1 MKYHFLPRRG
11 SIAILSACL
20 LVVLLGMVAFAVDLG
35 YIAYAR
41 TELQRTADACA
52 LAAAAELPDEAAAT
66 SAALAAG
73 HSNSTQ
79 ISLELDAGDV
89 QFGYWDRDTAT
100 FTTPAPIGRSNNAV
114 RITVSRTEA
123 EGTGLALFFGRVL
136 GKDSTD
142 IVSVA
147 IASTDRGLCGPFIG
161 IESLTASGNVVT
173 DSFDSREGP
182 YDPDTAADRGGLC
195 SDGPL
200 TLNGGVYIRGDVR
213 AGRGYSVTIHG
224 ASAVITGN
232 VGSRVKPLNLP
243 AVDVSLVETDNDNH
257 LLPPLVSGG
266 KGKAGQSPLDA
277 QRNFTLTGTTV
288 YALPPGTYY
297 FNDMTLS
304 GQSVLDILGETV
316 IYLTGDL
323 RRAGGTQVNNNTQI
337 AANLRIYSTGGDVDI
352 TSDNNFYGV
361 IYAPASDVDIGG
373 TADYFGAIVGRNLTL
388 HGDAIAHYDESLELE
403 EVELPSRTT
412 LVQ

>member
-1 MKYHFLPRRG
+1 
-11 SIAILSACL
+11 
-20 LVVLLGMVAFAVDLG
+20 MVAFAVDLG

-52 LAAAAELPDEAAAT
+52 LAAAVELPDEAAAT
-66 SAALAAG
+66 AAAIAAG
-73 HSNSTQ
+73 NSNGTQ
-79 ISLELDAGDV
+79 VSPQLDAADV

-100 FTTPAPIGRSNNAV
+100 FTIPAPSGRSNNAV
-114 RITVSRTEA
+114 QITISRTQA

-136 GKDSTD
+136 GKDSAD

-147 IASTDRGLCGPFIG
+147 IASTDRGLCGPFVG
-161 IESLTASGNVVT
+161 IESLTASGSVVT

-182 YDPDTAADRGGLC
+182 YDPDTAKNRGGLC

-200 TLNGGVYIRGDVR
+200 TLNGSVNIRGDVR
-213 AGRGYSVTIHG
+213 AGRGFSVAIHG

-232 VGSRVKPLNLP
+232 IGSRVKPLNMP
-243 AVDVSLVETDNDNH
+243 AVDVSLVENDNDNH
-257 LLPPLVSGG
+257 LVPPLVSLG
-266 KGKAGQSPLDA
+266 KGKASLSPLDA

-297 FNDMTLS
+297 FNNVTLT
-304 GQSVLDILGETV
+304 GQSVLEILGETV
-316 IYLTGDL
+316 IYVTGDL
-323 RRAGGTQVNNNTQI
+323 RRTGGTQVNNNTQI
-337 AANLRIYSTGGDVDI
+337 AANLRVYSTGGDVDI

-361 IYAPASDVDIGG
+361 IYAPASEVNIGG
-373 TADYFGAIVGRNLTL
+373 TADYFGAIIGRTLTL
-388 HGDAIAHYDESLELE
+388 HGDATAHYDEALKLE